1 MLLTQV
7 AQHFLILSRSM
18 SLEERGSVSC
28 EIFYIMMGIGVVLCA
43 VVAMLPTSSAAEI
56 ALILEDHEESAGV
69 PSIFENYASVV
80 YILKAVQFA

>member
-28 EIFYIMMGIGVVLCA
+28 EIFYILMGIGVVLRA
-43 VVAMLPTSSAAEI
+43 VFAMLPTSSAAEI
-56 ALILEDHEESAGV
+56 ALIVEDHEESAGV
-69 PSIFENYASVV
+69 PSIFENYASVI
-80 YILKAVQFA
+80 YRLKAVQFA